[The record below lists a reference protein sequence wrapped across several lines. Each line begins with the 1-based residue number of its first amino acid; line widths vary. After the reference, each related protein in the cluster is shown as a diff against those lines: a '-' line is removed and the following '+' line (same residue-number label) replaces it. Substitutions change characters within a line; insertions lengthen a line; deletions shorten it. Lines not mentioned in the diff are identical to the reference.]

1 VRAHVRLHVQRRL
14 RRLDAGGDVLRRRA
28 AGLLAQLRRIVRLGE
43 SVQVDDGEER
53 LVGILQVPPL
63 QERTDVVAD
72 LEESADG
79 CIPE

>member
-1 VRAHVRLHVQRRL
+1 
-14 RRLDAGGDVLRRRA
+14 
-28 AGLLAQLRRIVRLGE
+28 
-43 SVQVDDGEER
+43 VQVDDGEER